1 MLKKIINNL
10 LIISLAISIFGC
22 NGLPYNEE
30 DILYDYGERNCLYY
44 TKNDY
49 KKYRYR
55 DYIKD
60 DVINGEYKTGT
71 PSVAE
76 YRIGNGLLD
85 YDIPAYVKARLD
97 YLMKVELI
105 KKNEYRVDEICGQI
119 RDDSFNYKLS
129 KIYFYDKDTK
139 KSTLLY
145 DGFATNIAYDT
156 DYPMITFDVDDPIAT
171 KSFASYEGKKMLLSD
186 ILVSNST
193 PEGFMKVLLATGK
206 KKLKFLKDEETF
218 VDEAE

>member
-1 MLKKIINNL
+1 MKKIVNKL
-10 LIISLAISIFGC
+10 LIISLILSLFACSK
-22 NGLPYNEE
+22 LPYKEE
-30 DILYDYGERNCLYY
+30 DILCEYKDRNSLYY
-44 TKNDY
+44 VKSDY

-60 DVINGEYKTGT
+60 DVINGEYKKST
-71 PSVAE
+71 PSVTE
-76 YRIGNGLLD
+76 YRTGSGLLD

-119 RDDSFNYKLS
+119 RDDYFNYKLS
-129 KIYFYDKDTK
+129 KVYYYDKATD

-145 DGFATNIAYDT
+145 DGYVTNIAYDT
-156 DYPMITFDVDDPIAT
+156 DYPMITFDIDDPLAT
-171 KSFASYEGKKMLLSD
+171 QSFANYDGKKMLLSD
-186 ILVSNST
+186 IIVSNST

-206 KKLKFLKDEETF
+206 KKLKFMKDEK
-218 VDEAE
+218 VIDDLN